1 MRGVEAKKAILTVP
15 FEPKNNRQSLID
27 KENVVENLEAA
38 LTETQMRLEKALKR
52 DLIS

>member
-15 FEPKNNRQSLID
+15 FDLKSGRQSLID
-27 KENVVENLEAA
+27 KENVVGNLEAA
-38 LTETQMRLEKALKR
+38 LTETQIRLEKALKR

>member
-15 FEPKNNRQSLID
+15 FDPKNRQNLRN
-27 KENVVENLEAA
+27 KENVVGNLEAA
-38 LTETQMRLEKALKR
+38 LTETQIRLEKALKR